1 MIKIKAISL
10 LSFLLIMSFN
20 QSLADQ
26 SSNNKLYKRLIT
38 EIRCMV
44 CQNQSIAESEAP
56 LAVDLR
62 NKVRLMINEGRDEEY
77 IKTFMAQRYSSF
89 ILYDPPIN
97 YQNLILWSGPF
108 IFLIMIT
115 YILFRRNLRR

>member
-62 NKVRLMINEGRDEEY
+62 NKVKLMINEGRDEEY
-77 IKTFMAQRYSSF
+77 IKKFMAQRYSSF